1 MKPSNSIK
9 ITAILIS
16 LLFLSSCAQQELHTV
31 ENFKLHTVCQITTY
45 ETLKTPVSSEIWDA
59 LDLIDATMSMHVNS
73 SELSQINSAAGV
85 HPVVISEATFNVIKK
100 ALEYSKVSSSFD
112 ISIGPV
118 VDLWGIG
125 TEAPRVPSALE
136 LQEAIKLVDHT
147 KVILDPKNLSVYLTE
162 TGMKLDLGAIG
173 KGYAADATREIL
185 LKHGIKQA
193 IINYG
198 GNILTLGDKAKKKPW
213 QVGVQ
218 NPDQARGAYIGV
230 VSLSNQSI
238 VTSGTYERFF
248 ESDGKRYHHLLD
260 TKNGY
265 PIDNGL
271 WSVSI
276 ISPNS
281 IDGDAL
287 STLIFA
293 QGLEKG
299 LALIESMDQI
309 DAIFV
314 TNDSKIYL
322 SSGIKENFK
331 LVDDTYTVMP

>member
-9 ITAILIS
+9 IIAILIS
-16 LLFLSSCAQQELHTV
+16 LLFLSGCAQQELHTV

-59 LDLIDATMSMHVNS
+59 LDQIDATMSMHVSS
-73 SELSQINSAAGV
+73 SELSQINSAAGI

-100 ALEYSKVSSSFD
+100 ALDYSKISSGFD

-125 TEAPRVPSALE
+125 TETPRVPSALE
-136 LQEAIKLVDHT
+136 LQAALKLVDYT
-147 KVILDPKNLSVYLTE
+147 KIVLDPKNLSVYLPE
-162 TGMKLDLGAIG
+162 SGMKLDLGAIA

-185 LKHGIKQA
+185 LKHGIKQG

-198 GNILTLGDKAKKKPW
+198 GNILTLGEKAKKKPW

-230 VSLSNQSI
+230 VSLSQQSI

-248 ESDGKRYHHLLD
+248 ESDGKRYHHLLN

-276 ISPNS
+276 ISPDS